1 MKLIKKPILHICVI
15 ILLITLAVTP
25 VALCYEEIGLDEAL
39 VQFYKSN
46 FDIVASKYEIDK
58 AYADYVTAK
67 LLPNPNL
74 TVNYNNLAM
83 SQWKTSRWDNTQ
95 LTVRVDQLIETGG
108 KRALRTGVAS
118 EVLEATRISHKDV
131 IRNLLIGF
139 YNLYYTLNLDDLSI
153 EFARNEL
160 ARYNRLLQVA
170 EKRFSAGFLSSIDY
184 TKLKVGK
191 IDLENNHTNLANQL
205 LNDIDSFSLLLGSDV
220 RRKPARVYIQD
231 RYPTFVE
238 ADLFAVANE
247 NRHDL
252 LSLQR
257 QRKAAE
263 NNISLAK
270 AYRIPDFSIGG
281 EYDSTGNPA
290 TSGIGMGISVP
301 LPIFNRYQGEIAK
314 RTAEMQ
320 QLDVQL
326 AKTKRRIA
334 SDVHLALNNY
344 TAALKV
350 FESYRDNK
358 DQMDTLMQNSE
369 KAFSLGGITVLELLD
384 TQKTYRDF
392 ITKYHQTFIQSVLNG
407 HLIKVYTGEIK

>member
-1 MKLIKKPILHICVI
+1 MKLIKKPIPLIYVI
-15 ILLITLAVTP
+15 MLFIALAVTP
-25 VALCYEEIGLDEAL
+25 AALCYEEIGLDEAL

-46 FDIVASKYEIDK
+46 FDIVAGKYEIDK

-95 LTVRVDQLIETGG
+95 LTVRVDQLIETG

-139 YNLYYTLNLDDLSI
+139 YNLYYTLDLDALNV
-153 EFARNEL
+153 EFAGEEL
-160 ARYNRLLQVA
+160 NRYSRLLQVA

-184 TKLKVGK
+184 TKFKIGK

-220 RRKPARVYIQD
+220 RRKPARVYVQD

-263 NNISLAK
+263 HNLSLAK

-281 EYDSTGNPA
+281 EYDSTGNLA
-290 TSGIGMGISVP
+290 TSGVGMGISVP
-301 LPIFNRYQGEIAK
+301 LPIFNRNQGEIVK

-344 TAALKV
+344 TAAMKV

-358 DQMDTLMQNSE
+358 DQMDALMQNSE

-392 ITKYHQTFIQSVLNG
+392 ITKYHQALIQLVLNG

>member
-1 MKLIKKPILHICVI
+1 MRLIKKPILHIYIMLFFV
-15 ILLITLAVTP
+15 TLALTP
-25 VALCYEEIGLDEAL
+25 VAWCYEEIGLDEAL
-39 VQFYKSN
+39 AQFYQNN
-46 FDIVASKYEIDK
+46 FDIVASKYDIDK

-83 SQWKTSRWDNTQ
+83 SRWRTNRWDNTQ

-108 KRALRTGVAS
+108 KRALRTGAAA
-118 EVLEATRISHKDV
+118 ETLEAMRIFHKDV

-139 YNLYYTLNLDDLSI
+139 YNLFYNLNFDDLSI
-153 EFARNEL
+153 EFARSEL
-160 ARYNRLLQVA
+160 VRYDRLLHVA
-170 EKRFSAGFLSSIDY
+170 EKRFSTGFLSLIDY
-184 TKLKVGK
+184 TKLK
-191 IDLENNHTNLANQL
+191 IARIELENNVTSLSTQWA
-205 LNDIDSFSLLLGSDV
+205 NDIDSFSLLLGSDA
-220 RRKPARVYIQD
+220 RYKPAKVYAQD
-231 RYPTFVE
+231 RYPVLKE
-238 ADLFAVANE
+238 ADLISVANE

-257 QRKAAE
+257 QRKSAE
-263 NNISLAK
+263 HNLALGK

-290 TSGIGMGISVP
+290 TSGVGMGISI
-301 LPIFNRYQGEIAK
+301 PIPVFNRYQGEIAK
-314 RTAEMQ
+314 RTAELHQ
-320 QLDVQL
+320 IDVQL

-344 TAALKV
+344 TAAVKV

-358 DQMDTLMQNSE
+358 EQMDTLMRNSE

-392 ITKYHQTFIQSVLNG
+392 IAKYHQVLIQSVLNKD
-407 HLIKVYTGEIK
+407 LIKVYTGEIK

>member
-1 MKLIKKPILHICVI
+1 MKLKKKPIPLIYVI
-15 ILLITLAVTP
+15 MLFITLAVTP
-25 VALCYEEIGLDEAL
+25 AALCYEEIGLDEAL
-39 VQFYKSN
+39 AQFYKSN
-46 FDIVASKYEIDK
+46 FDIVASKYDIDK

-83 SQWKTSRWDNTQ
+83 SQWNTHRWDNTQ

-139 YNLYYTLNLDDLSI
+139 YNLYYSLDLDALNV
-153 EFARNEL
+153 EFARDEL
-160 ARYNRLLQVA
+160 NRYSRLLQVA

-191 IDLENNHTNLANQL
+191 IDLENSHTNLANQL

-220 RRKPARVYIQD
+220 RRKPARVYVQD

-263 NNISLAK
+263 HNLSLAK

-290 TSGIGMGISVP
+290 TSGVGMGISVP
-301 LPIFNRYQGEIAK
+301 LPIFNRNQGEIVK

-344 TAALKV
+344 TAAMKV

-358 DQMDTLMQNSE
+358 DQMDALMQNSE

-392 ITKYHQTFIQSVLNG
+392 ITKYHQSLIQSVLNR

>member
-1 MKLIKKPILHICVI
+1 MKLIKNPILHIYAI
-15 ILLITLAVTP
+15 MLFIALAVTP
-25 VALCYEEIGLDEAL
+25 AALCYEEIGLDEAL
-39 VQFYKSN
+39 VEFYKNN

-58 AYADYVTAK
+58 AYADYVKAK

-74 TVNYNNLAM
+74 TVDYNNLAM
-83 SQWKTSRWDNTQ
+83 SQGKTYRWDNTQ

-108 KRALRTGVAS
+108 KRALRIDVAS

-131 IRNLLIGF
+131 IRNLLVGF
-139 YNLYYTLNLDDLSI
+139 YNLYYTLSLDALNV
-153 EFARNEL
+153 EFARDEL
-160 ARYNRLLQVA
+160 NRYSRLLQVA
-170 EKRFSAGFLSSIDY
+170 EKRFSAGLLSSIDY
-184 TKLKVGK
+184 TKLRVGK
-191 IDLENNHTNLANQL
+191 IDLENSYTNLANQL

-220 RRKPARVYIQD
+220 RRKPARVYVQD

-238 ADLFAVANE
+238 SELLAIAYE

-252 LSLQR
+252 LSLHR

-263 NNISLAK
+263 HSLSLAK
-270 AYRIPDFSIGG
+270 AYRLPDFSIGG
-281 EYDSTGNPA
+281 EYNSTSNPA
-290 TSGIGMGISVP
+290 ISGVGVGISVP
-301 LPIFNRYQGEIAK
+301 LPIFNRNQGEIVK
-314 RTAEMQ
+314 RIAEIQ

-334 SDVHLALNNY
+334 SEVHQALNNY
-344 TAALKV
+344 TAAMKV

-358 DQMDTLMQNSE
+358 DNMDVLMQNSE

-384 TQKTYRDF
+384 THKTYREF
-392 ITKYHQTFIQSVLNG
+392 ITKYHQALIQLVLNM

>member
-1 MKLIKKPILHICVI
+1 MKLIRKPILHICVI
-15 ILLITLAVTP
+15 MLFIALAVTP
-25 VALCYEEIGLDEAL
+25 GAFCYEEIGLDDAL

-67 LLPNPNL
+67 LVPNPNL
-74 TVNYNNLAM
+74 AVNYNNLAV
-83 SQWKTSRWDNTQ
+83 SQQKTSRWDNTQ

-118 EVLEATRISHKDV
+118 EILEATRISHKDV

-139 YNLYYTLNLDDLSI
+139 YNLYHTLNLDTLNV
-153 EFARNEL
+153 EFARDEL
-160 ARYNRLLQVA
+160 NRYDRLLQIA
-170 EKRFSAGFLSSIDY
+170 EKRFGAGFLSSIDY

-191 IDLENNHTNLANQL
+191 IDIENNHTNLANQL

-220 RRKPARVYIQD
+220 RRKPARVYVQD
-231 RYPTFVE
+231 RYPAFVE

-263 NNISLAK
+263 HNISLAK
-270 AYRIPDFSIGG
+270 ASRIPDFSIGG

-290 TSGIGMGISVP
+290 TSGVGMGISVP
-301 LPIFNRYQGEIAK
+301 LPIFNRWQGEIAK
-314 RTAEMQ
+314 RTAEMH

-334 SDVHLALNNY
+334 SDVRLALNNY

-358 DQMDTLMQNSE
+358 DQIDTLMQNSE

-392 ITKYHQTFIQSVLNG
+392 ITKYHQALIQSVLNG